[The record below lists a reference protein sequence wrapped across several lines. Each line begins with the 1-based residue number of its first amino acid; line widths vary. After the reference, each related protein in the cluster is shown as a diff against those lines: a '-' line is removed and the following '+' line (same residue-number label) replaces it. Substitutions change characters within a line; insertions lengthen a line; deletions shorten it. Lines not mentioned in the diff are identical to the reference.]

1 MPDITYWMQDW
12 LCWVCLS
19 PLRFPV
25 RVKTTSLN
33 KYLPAMTTIL
43 VAANFLANAHW
54 ATDYA
59 LQLASQLTARL
70 VVIHS

>member
-1 MPDITYWMQDW
+1 
-12 LCWVCLS
+12 
-19 PLRFPV
+19 
-25 RVKTTSLN
+25 
-33 KYLPAMTTIL
+33 MTTIL
-43 VAANFLANAHW
+43 VAADFLANAHW